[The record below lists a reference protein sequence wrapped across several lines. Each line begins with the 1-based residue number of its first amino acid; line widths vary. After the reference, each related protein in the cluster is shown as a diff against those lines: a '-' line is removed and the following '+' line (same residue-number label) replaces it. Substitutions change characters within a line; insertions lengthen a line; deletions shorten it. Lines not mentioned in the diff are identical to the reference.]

1 MGLLRPSFNNGPM
14 NLVLVLLIIFL
25 LFGGGFGYHQWGP
38 SGGFGIGGLLLIIII
53 MYLLG
58 AF

>member
-1 MGLLRPSFNNGPM
+1 MGLFWPCINDRPM